1 MYCMTHNE
9 VPKINFII
17 PENILAMS
25 QIFLPH
31 SAIYYFCFVITSRN
45 NCIVKLIP
53 LLLTTVTRQFINLL
67 YYYKRGSLT
76 LTLSKILLFV
86 MLLLH
91 LLVITLILYEDATDS
106 SSMPFNWSINKH
118 LAVKVNFIS
127 NIFEDPDTNSDHNI
141 SNPHEA

>member
-1 MYCMTHNE
+1 
-9 VPKINFII
+9 
-17 PENILAMS
+17 
-25 QIFLPH
+25 
-31 SAIYYFCFVITSRN
+31 
-45 NCIVKLIP
+45 
-53 LLLTTVTRQFINLL
+53 
-67 YYYKRGSLT
+67 
-76 LTLSKILLFV
+76 

-127 NIFEDPDTNSDHNI
+127 NIFKDPDTNSDHNI